1 MDFWILKKKNPAT
14 NKQTN
19 KDKTNKQ
26 TKTNC
31 PVWQQATWVALPMT
45 YRAELLW
52 PMWESLVLLPPM
64 SSSLSHATYTG
75 DLVIFPAMSQ
85 VLTLVWETVQIWDA
99 EEYLNVCQSESQ
111 KMI

>member
-1 MDFWILKKKNPAT
+1 
-14 NKQTN
+14 
-19 KDKTNKQ
+19 
-26 TKTNC
+26 
-31 PVWQQATWVALPMT
+31 MT

-85 VLTLVWETVQIWDA
+85 VLTLV
-99 EEYLNVCQSESQ
+99 
-111 KMI
+111 